1 MTKFQIEVFVV
12 GINPNLEFGFNSLH
26 KINKIRRI
34 NDYFRIES
42 RFFEIGCIF
51 IIIIIIIIINNKLF
65 LEIFLE
71 GHT

>member
-12 GINPNLEFGFNSLH
+12 GINPNLKFGFNSLH

-51 IIIIIIIIINNKLF
+51 IIIIIIIINNKLF